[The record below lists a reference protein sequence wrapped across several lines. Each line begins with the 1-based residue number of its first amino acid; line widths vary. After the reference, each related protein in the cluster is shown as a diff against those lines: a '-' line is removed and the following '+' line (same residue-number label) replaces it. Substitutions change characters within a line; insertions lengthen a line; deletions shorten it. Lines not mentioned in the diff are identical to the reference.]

1 MRSFDHSFNDSTLG
15 SHLRRTCQRQAGLA
29 ALGCDGEQRSYGWL
43 AARAAYMA
51 DRLTEHGVRSGDRVG
66 VCLERSAELVV
77 MLLACIRSGVC
88 FVPLEP
94 TLPLPSLR
102 SMARRVN
109 VQLVVMGAPLRDAFP
124 MPVLG
129 LRPGLGSGDNW
140 PEQNKHL
147 AVCLLPAE
155 VTGRGDLQLSHQE
168 LAGYLQRI
176 TERAQ
181 ACAGTRWLA
190 ASALADEAAVLEIL
204 GPLWVGGYVEITP
217 TVLHNRPGELAAL
230 LQRRQ
235 DINTLQG
242 DVGFWERLLK
252 TGWRGHCGFQALC
265 AGADRG
271 RRRLERLWL
280 PPARSC

>member
-1 MRSFDHSFNDSTLG
+1 MLSFDDSSTDLGLG
-15 SHLRRTCQRQAGLA
+15 SHLAGICRQQAGLA
-29 ALGCDGEQRSYGWL
+29 ALGCDGEQWSYDWL
-43 AARAAYMA
+43 AARAAFLA
-51 DRLTEHGVRSGDRVG
+51 DQLSEHGVRAGDRVG
-66 VCLERSAELVV
+66 VCMERSAGLVV
-77 MLLACIRSGVC
+77 MLLACIRTGAC
-88 FVPLEP
+88 FVPLDP
-94 TLPLPSLR
+94 ALPLPRLQL
-102 SMARRVN
+102 MASRLKVA
-109 VQLVVMGAPLRDAFP
+109 LVVMSAPLQGAFP
-124 MPVLG
+124 VPVVG
-129 LRPGLGSGDNW
+129 PRPGLGDGVTW
-140 PEQNKHL
+140 PAQDERL
-147 AVCLLPAE
+147 VACLLPAE
-155 VTGRGDLQLSHQE
+155 VTGRGDLQLSRQA
-168 LAGYLQRI
+168 LGGYLQRI

-242 DVGFWERLLK
+242 DLGFWERLLK

-265 AGADRG
+265 AGAERG

-280 PPARSC
+280 PPARSS

>member
-1 MRSFDHSFNDSTLG
+1 MLCFDDSSSDSDLG
-15 SHLRRTCQRQAGLA
+15 SHLSAVCQRQAGLA

-43 AARAAYMA
+43 ASRAAYMA
-51 DRLTEHGVRSGDRVG
+51 EQLTEYGIRSGDRVG

-77 MLLACIRSGVC
+77 VLLACIRLGAC

-94 TLPLPSLR
+94 GAPLPRLQ

-109 VQLVVMGAPLRDAFP
+109 VRLVVMGTPLRGAFP
-124 MPVLG
+124 VPVLG
-129 LRPGLGSGDNW
+129 LRPGLGEAGVW
-140 PEQNKHL
+140 PEQDKQRP
-147 AVCLLPAE
+147 ACLLPAE

-168 LAGYLQRI
+168 LVGYLQRI

>member
-1 MRSFDHSFNDSTLG
+1 MLSFDRSVNDQELG
-15 SHLRRTCQRQAGLA
+15 AHLRGVCQQQAGLA
-29 ALGCDGEQRSYGWL
+29 ALGCDGEQHSYGWL
-43 AARAAYMA
+43 AARATCMA
-51 DRLTEHGVRSGDRVG
+51 DQLTERGVRAGDRVG

-77 MLLACIRSGVC
+77 MLLACIRCGAC

-94 TLPLPSLR
+94 ALPLPRLQ
-102 SMARRVN
+102 SMVRRLN
-109 VQLVVMGAPLRDAFP
+109 VQLVVMGAPLQGAFP

-129 LRPGLGSGDNW
+129 LRSGLGNSDSW
-140 PEQNKHL
+140 PEQD
-147 AVCLLPAE
+147 AQSAACLLPAE
-155 VTGRGDLQLSHQE
+155 VTGRGDLQLSRRA

-190 ASALADEAAVLEIL
+190 ASALVDEAAVLELL

-242 DVGFWERLLK
+242 DLTFWKRLLK

-265 AGADRG
+265 AGAELG

-280 PPARSC
+280 PPARSS

>member
-1 MRSFDHSFNDSTLG
+1 MRSFDDSSNDSALG
-15 SHLRRTCQRQAGLA
+15 SHLRRVCQRQASLA

-43 AARAAYMA
+43 AARAVYMA
-51 DRLTEHGVRSGDRVG
+51 DQLAEYGVRAGDRVG
-66 VCLERSAELVV
+66 VCLERSAEMVV
-77 MLLACIRSGVC
+77 MLLACIRSGAC

-94 TLPLPSLR
+94 TRPLSSLQ
-102 SMARRVN
+102 STARRVN
-109 VQLVVMGAPLRDAFP
+109 VQLVVMGAPLRGAFP

-129 LRPGLGSGDNW
+129 LRPGLGNADSW
-140 PEQNKHL
+140 PEQEKQL

-168 LAGYLQRI
+168 LAGYLKRI

-190 ASALADEAAVLEIL
+190 ASAMTDEAALLEIL
-204 GPLWVGGYVEITP
+204 GPLWVGGYIEITP
-217 TVLHNRPGELAAL
+217 TALHNRPGELAAL

-242 DVGFWERLLK
+242 DVSFWERLLK

-265 AGADRG
+265 AGAELG

-280 PPARSC
+280 PPARSS